1 MSYPLV
7 QTILLGYANNFMC
20 FLQNFTS
27 TLPWAT
33 AKLHNLNRELQG
45 QTHTLAEI
53 LCRRVEG

>member
-1 MSYPLV
+1 
-7 QTILLGYANNFMC
+7 MC

-53 LCRRVEG
+53 LCREVEGYIMNLEVGFKNVDI